1 MSELKCPPRR
11 SVWKRELP
19 NEEGQ
24 FLAYNRKRSG
34 YVSKLTK
41 AINKIKE
48 CLNKN
53 ELSKIDSYNNC
64 LDHIVDKIC
73 RVLPK
78 LTELN

>member
-1 MSELKCPPRR
+1 MSELICPPRR

-19 NEEGQ
+19 IEE
-24 FLAYNRKRSG
+24 FLASNRKRSG

-48 CLNKN
+48 YLNKN

-64 LDHIVDKIC
+64 LDLIVDKIC